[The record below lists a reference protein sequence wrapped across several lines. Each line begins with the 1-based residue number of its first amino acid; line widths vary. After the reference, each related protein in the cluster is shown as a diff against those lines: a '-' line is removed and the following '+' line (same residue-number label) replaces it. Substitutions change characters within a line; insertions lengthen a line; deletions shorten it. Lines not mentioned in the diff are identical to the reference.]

1 MVMQKKKENIT
12 IASLLFAVLI
22 LDTLAAG
29 NFFLIFIFNL
39 YIGTSFVL
47 KINIKIYS

>member
-29 NFFLIFIFNL
+29 NLLFDF
-39 YIGTSFVL
+39 YT
-47 KINIKIYS
+47 